1 MVKRKSKKDKQAGRG
16 PFTAEAGRWDS
27 PQAPRRLFPHAA
39 GPAKLLTSAPN
50 VVYTIEMKFVYLFTR
65 QPLPA
70 NAKDY
75 SNHTEVEEK

>member
-1 MVKRKSKKDKQAGRG
+1 MVKWKSKKDKQATRG
-16 PFTAEAGRWDS
+16 PFTEEAGRWDL

-39 GPAKLLTSAPN
+39 GSARLLTSAPN
-50 VVYTIEMKFVYLFTR
+50 VGYTIKMKFVYLFTR

-70 NAKDY
+70 NANDH